1 MNWKTLSLIII
12 FAACLSF
19 IPQVQAQSILN
30 PGLVS
35 EVTDCGPNGTQC
47 SLNAF
52 LRLGLSVSQY
62 ILGIVGA
69 LTLLMFIVGGVMM
82 MLSGGS
88 ADKVKKGKDILF
100 GSVIG
105 LAIVFSSYLIIQFTT
120 EKLLGGSFNANL
132 PKETVMDREQ
142 DCTAIGGSCVAY
154 PTPGCS
160 GAQLSKS
167 DTKQCLKNTQKC
179 CVAQKVCL
187 DMGGKCFSSCAAGD
201 TEIAGGVCAT
211 QGQKCCK
218 EGAGSCLIQNFVC
231 VESGACVTPG
241 ILRNSYNCN
250 GNPATPDCCDRTQ
263 NNQN

>member
-35 EVTDCGPNGTQC
+35 EVSDCGPNGTQC

-88 ADKVKKGKDILF
+88 SDKVKKGKDILF
-100 GSVIG
+100 GSVVG

-120 EKLLGGSFNANL
+120 DKLLGGSFNPNL
-132 PKETVMDREQ
+132 PKETQMERVGT
-142 DCTAIGGSCVAY
+142 CAKA
-154 PTPGCS
+154 
-160 GAQLSKS
+160 
-167 DTKQCLKNTQKC
+167 
-179 CVAQKVCL
+179 
-187 DMGGKCFSSCAAGD
+187 GGKCIKGECTSLQNSVEASDCKGEESCCVSKDCENAGFF
-201 TEIAGGVCAT
+201 
-211 QGQKCCK
+211 CK
-218 EGAGSCLIQNFVC
+218 D
-231 VESGACVTPG
+231 ACVLDYTINSAYKCKDSTQQCCRLRPEGLQSICDPDIHPG
-241 ILRNSYNCN
+241 YQCVGANDCR
-250 GNPATPDCCDRTQ
+250 GNITTDFFCTAPAVCCQ
-263 NNQN
+263 Q